1 MYELPV
7 SPTSHTP
14 DHFLFSLS
22 GQGPQISINQTL
34 RVSLPLVPSPLPVVK
49 TGRGL
54 YPLSAPIRLQWLYTP
69 GGSG

>member
-34 RVSLPLVPSPLPVVK
+34 RVSLPPLVPSPLPVVK
-49 TGRGL
+49 TGRDL
-54 YPLSAPIRLQWLYTP
+54 YPLSAPIRLLYTP